1 MSTRYK
7 VHNQNHTYFLTLTTV
22 GWVDVFTRKEY
33 RDILIDS
40 LRYCQEHKGLQL
52 YAYVIMSNHLHLMAS
67 AKEPHKLTD
76 ILRDFKKFTAN
87 KIKNEIRNSG
97 KESRRE
103 WLDRLLQ
110 WFARTTPGKKDFTLW
125 QSDNHPIEVYSP
137 RVIEQKLAYIHLNPV
152 RAHIVALREHYLH
165 SSASNYA
172 TGKGLLDVIV
182 IDPMSEI
189 GYVHLWFFVYEK
201 LYKCTD
207 FLWFFAY
214 F

>member
-1 MSTRYK
+1 MIFFNFWYKINPARSTSSPTPIKKRICPLASLDATRAYVKSPDLRKQFCYALQISYLPLLNLQNITMSTRYK

-40 LRYCQEHKGLQL
+40 LRYCQEQKGLQL
-52 YAYVIMSNHLHLMAS
+52 YAYVIMSNHIHLMAS

-110 WFARTTPGKKDFTLW
+110 WF
-125 QSDNHPIEVYSP
+125 S
-137 RVIEQKLAYIHLNPV
+137 
-152 RAHIVALREHYLH
+152 ALSFR
-165 SSASNYA
+165 
-172 TGKGLLDVIV
+172 
-182 IDPMSEI
+182 P
-189 GYVHLWFFVYEK
+189 
-201 LYKCTD
+201 
-207 FLWFFAY
+207 
-214 F
+214 